1 MKIEDSMIETTNHLS
16 DSVNTLHRVSKTFRS
31 AFGILIE
38 FWKVY
43 IIKIRGKV
51 KIPDY
56 VQIRDDQF
64 TLLAYFRADR
74 PEDALKKIGLESK
87 TDELKIIIS
96 ELPFGKLKKLDV

>member
-1 MKIEDSMIETTNHLS
+1 MKIDRTIIETTNHPCN
-16 DSVNTLHRVSKTFRS
+16 SVNPLCRVSKTFKS

-43 IIKIRGKV
+43 IMKIRGKV

-74 PEDALKKIGLESK
+74 PEDALKKIGLDSK
-87 TDELKIIIS
+87 TDELKKIIS
-96 ELPFGKLKKLDV
+96 ELPFGKLKKLDM